1 MSDTM
6 TPEQRH
12 RCMAAIHSKDTKPEV
27 LVRKFLFAKGLRF
40 RVCNRKLPGTPD
52 IVLPKY
58 RVVIFIDG
66 CFWHGHEDC
75 KYSRLPKTNIKFWKA
90 KIETNKTRDIKNE
103 NALIAAG
110 WHVIRLW
117 ECEIRHKA
125 TRAELLENLYERI
138 TGSIQAPKPYIY
150 PADLP
155 LAAESAPSYGH
166 YRLSLIKSETIP
178 NENLALTIIEQKEV
192 NLGEKI

>member
-6 TPEQRH
+6 TPEQRS

-40 RVCNRKLPGTPD
+40 RVCNRRLPGTPD

-58 RVVIFIDG
+58 KTAIFIDG

-75 KYSRLPKTNIKFWKA
+75 KYSRLPKTNTEFWKS
-90 KIETNKTRDIKNE
+90 KIETNKARDIKNA
-103 NALIAAG
+103 NALIAAD

-125 TRAELLENLYERI
+125 TRAELLGNLYERI
-138 TGSIQAPKPYIY
+138 TGNPQTPKPYTY
-150 PADLP
+150 PTTALP
-155 LAAESAPSYGH
+155 LAAEPTPLYGH
-166 YRLSLIKSETIP
+166 YRLSIKRETIADK
-178 NENLALTIIEQKEV
+178 NLLLTIIEREEV
-192 NLGEKI
+192 NLGEK